1 MSWSH
6 GYVADV
12 PYTASYH
19 AYQAPSQLGLACL
32 LNRVHAPLPARRD
45 DLTYVEVGCGRGRTA
60 LCLAAS
66 NPGWRVI
73 GIDLLPAH
81 VAEAREIA
89 TEAGIGNVEFIEAD
103 LASFDASL
111 LPEIDVAS
119 AHGFWSWVADPV
131 RDGLVRI
138 LAARLRAGGLLH
150 LSYNA
155 LPAWQEAIGLQR
167 LLIEAGDRIGGRSDH
182 RAAGALELVQALRS
196 AGAAHLN
203 TPYVSGLI
211 DRARGLAPGYVSHEY
226 MNRSWRPCF
235 HADVLDA
242 LAPARLDHVGS
253 AVLLENFPELV
264 LTDAQRAIC
273 DRIDE
278 PRLRELTRDICMQR
292 ALRDDVYVRGAR
304 RMSREAQ
311 EQALAELTVCLT
323 RLPDEIVYALKTASG
338 TATLTPE
345 FFRPVVQA
353 LGEGPRRVGDL
364 LSIAA
369 AAGQGQ
375 GGVGRAIDLVGMLV
389 GSGQAMVVTRP
400 EASVDSAGSAAGR
413 LNRAIAGRIT
423 ADEPGP
429 SGETGQCG
437 LASTRLGAGLA
448 CAPDA
453 LVAAVQAAGPP
464 GDAAPPV
471 DARLPTWRHAG
482 IPGIPPE
489 ADEVLQMR
497 SIL

>member
-12 PYTASYH
+12 PYTANYH
-19 AYQAPSQLGLACL
+19 SHQAPAQLALACL
-32 LNRVHAPLPARRD
+32 LNRTHAPLPARRD
-45 DLTYVEVGCGRGRTA
+45 DLTYVDFGCGRGRTA

-73 GIDLLPAH
+73 GLDLLPAH
-81 VAEAREIA
+81 VAEARA
-89 TEAGIGNVEFIEAD
+89 LASEAGIANVEFIEAD
-103 LASFDASL
+103 LASFDPAL

-155 LPAWQEAIGLQR
+155 LPAWQEAVGLQR
-167 LLIEAGDRIGGRSDH
+167 LLIEAGERIGGRSDH

-196 AGAAHLN
+196 AGATHL
-203 TPYVSGLI
+203 TSPSVSGLI
-211 DRARGLAPGYVSHEY
+211 DRARGQPPGYVSHEY

-242 LAPARLDHVGS
+242 LAPARLDYVGS
-253 AVLLENFPELV
+253 AELLENFPELV
-264 LTDAQRAIC
+264 LTDEQRAIC

-304 RMSREAQ
+304 RMSRATQ
-311 EQALAELTVCLT
+311 EQALADLTLCLT
-323 RLPDEIVYALKTASG
+323 RLPDEIVYALKTAGG
-338 TATLTPE
+338 TAMLAPE

-353 LGEGPRRVGDL
+353 LGQGPRRVGEL
-364 LSIAA
+364 LAIAA
-369 AAGQGQ
+369 LAGQEGS
-375 GGVGRAIDLVGMLV
+375 AIDLVGMLV
-389 GSGQAMVVTRP
+389 GSGQAMVVMRP
-400 EASVDSAGSAAGR
+400 EAATDRAGAGPAWR
-413 LNRAIAGRIT
+413 LNRTLAAQVGG
-423 ADEPGP
+423 EPGP
-429 SGETGQCG
+429 GGQCG
-437 LASTRLGAGLA
+437 LASNRLGAGFV
-448 CAPDA
+448 CAPDT
-453 LVAAVQAAGPP
+453 LVLAAQAAEPAGEIEPAADP
-464 GDAAPPV
+464 G
-471 DARLPTWRHAG
+471 LPIWRHAG
-482 IPGIPPE
+482 IAGIP
-489 ADEVLQMR
+489 AAGGALQN
-497 SIL
+497 S